1 MLTLL
6 ILIPLLG
13 SLIILPMS
21 DTLESHS
28 QMKKIALTT
37 SLINFFI
44 SLFICY
50 HFDSSTSQYQFVS
63 EFNQLNFC
71 HLNFGIDGISL
82 YFVLL
87 TTFVTP
93 IALLSNYTNITK
105 SLKFFLIS
113 FLVLET
119 LQICAFISLDLLLF
133 YIFFESVLPILF
145 IVIVIFGHGNDRFRS
160 AFLFFLYTLAG
171 SLPMLLCILL
181 IYSYIG
187 STDFQLISLYEISL
201 DSQKI
206 LWLGFFLAFA
216 VKTPLYPFIIWLPKA
231 HSDSPLA
238 GSILLA
244 ATILKLATYGYLR
257 VLINFLPDATNYF
270 SPLIQT
276 VAIISLIYA
285 SFSTIIQQDTKR
297 LIAYSSVA
305 HMAVVVLGL
314 FSNNLQGIEG
324 AILLAIG
331 HGFTSP
337 ALFICVGGI
346 IYDRTGTRI
355 INYIRGLA
363 TYMPVFTIL
372 FFIFTLCNTGVPLS
386 INWIG
391 EQLSLMGIWQQNP
404 IIACLGA
411 SGILLSACYSLFL
424 YNRISYGNL
433 SPYLPPLKDLNRRE
447 YYLLISLLI
456 PTLVFGI
463 LPNVL
468 LTPLHMSVTS
478 LLYVVPIIT
487 PFQLT
492 DIGSPALPLQKQET
506 VNNTSIV
513 ASSPL
518 ASSSCFTKLNLDKKL
533 TDEQFFEW
541 LIGFID
547 AEGNFDIRKISNRP
561 YAFEFRFRIGLH
573 SYDTEVLVKI
583 QNNLG
588 MGSITHITI
597 KNDKARSLRLEK
609 KSTFII
615 SKQEDVNKLIA
626 ILDKYGPLN
635 TTKYLDFLSWK
646 KAFLL
651 YISSKEKSIIE
662 KEIIKSEIL
671 TLKNNNNRGRTDFAM
686 ATINNIV
693 IKPYWL
699 LGFIEGEGCFS
710 IQKHAK
716 YLTIMS
722 SFILTQTLEQ
732 KPVMVAI
739 QTFLNNL
746 EPLNSLDTKVKLIVQ
761 EKNIYIQKA
770 KSTIRVYV
778 TNYSFITNYL
788 IPFLDS
794 LVFSSIKELDYL
806 DWKSVIKIKALKKH
820 LTEEGSEVIKLTI
833 SRMNQNR
840 KSTAF
845 NNSSNEL
852 NFNLFNN
859 NLD

>member
-6 ILIPLLG
+6 ILIPLIG

-44 SLFICY
+44 SLFIWY
-50 HFDSSTSQYQFVS
+50 QFDSSTSQFQFVS

-119 LQICAFISLDLLLF
+119 LQICAFVSLDLLLF

-372 FFIFTLCNTGVPLS
+372 FFIFTLCNTGIPLS
-386 INWIG
+386 INFLG
-391 EQLSLMGIWQQNP
+391 EQLSLLGIWQQNP
-404 IIACLGA
+404 IIAVLGA
-411 SGILLSACYSLFL
+411 SGILLSACYSIFL
-424 YNRISYGNL
+424 YNRISYGNI
-433 SPYLPPLKDLNRRE
+433 SPYLPPLKDINRRE
-447 YYLLISLLI
+447 YFLLISLLI
-456 PTLVFGI
+456 PIVIFGI
-463 LPNVL
+463 LPNIL
-468 LTPLHMSVTS
+468 LDSLHMSVTS
-478 LLYVVPIIT
+478 LIYEI
-487 PFQLT
+487 
-492 DIGSPALPLQKQET
+492 
-506 VNNTSIV
+506 
-513 ASSPL
+513 
-518 ASSSCFTKLNLDKKL
+518 
-533 TDEQFFEW
+533 
-541 LIGFID
+541 
-547 AEGNFDIRKISNRP
+547 
-561 YAFEFRFRIGLH
+561 
-573 SYDTEVLVKI
+573 
-583 QNNLG
+583 
-588 MGSITHITI
+588 
-597 KNDKARSLRLEK
+597 
-609 KSTFII
+609 
-615 SKQEDVNKLIA
+615 
-626 ILDKYGPLN
+626 PLN
-635 TTKYLDFLSWK
+635 
-646 KAFLL
+646 
-651 YISSKEKSIIE
+651 
-662 KEIIKSEIL
+662 
-671 TLKNNNNRGRTDFAM
+671 N
-686 ATINNIV
+686 
-693 IKPYWL
+693 
-699 LGFIEGEGCFS
+699 
-710 IQKHAK
+710 
-716 YLTIMS
+716 
-722 SFILTQTLEQ
+722 
-732 KPVMVAI
+732 
-739 QTFLNNL
+739 
-746 EPLNSLDTKVKLIVQ
+746 
-761 EKNIYIQKA
+761 
-770 KSTIRVYV
+770 
-778 TNYSFITNYL
+778 
-788 IPFLDS
+788 
-794 LVFSSIKELDYL
+794 
-806 DWKSVIKIKALKKH
+806 
-820 LTEEGSEVIKLTI
+820 
-833 SRMNQNR
+833 
-840 KSTAF
+840 
-845 NNSSNEL
+845 
-852 NFNLFNN
+852 
-859 NLD
+859 